1 MILVFG
7 SINFDIALRAP
18 RLPAAGETVIGAE
31 PTLSA
36 GGKGANQAAAAARAG
51 APTRLIGRVGDDP
64 LAGAALAGPAAAGV
78 DVSGVLSASAPTGC
92 ATIWVGGDGENRI
105 VVASGANAEASADDV
120 ADEGIGPGTLV
131 VMQMEVPA
139 AENWR
144 LARRAKAAGARVL
157 LNLAPAALVPADALA
172 DIDIVIVNE
181 GEGAVLAGLDAPG
194 EAVLVAALRALAAA
208 NGLELVLTL
217 GAEGARHVT
226 AGGETAIPALE
237 VEVVDTT
244 AAGDTFVGVLAAGLD
259 GGEAMERALRRA
271 SVAAALCCTRAGAQ
285 TAQPSSGEIAARLD
299 DLDLS
304 GY

>member
-7 SINFDIALRAP
+7 SINFDIAQSAP
-18 RLPAAGETVIGAE
+18 RRPAAGETVIGAE

-36 GGKGANQAAAAARAG
+36 GGNQAAAAARAG

-157 LNLAPAALVPADALA
+157 LNLAPAARVPADALA

-194 EAVLVAALRALAAA
+194 EAPP
-208 NGLELVLTL
+208 
-217 GAEGARHVT
+217 
-226 AGGETAIPALE
+226 PAW
-237 VEVVDTT
+237 
-244 AAGDTFVGVLAAGLD
+244 
-259 GGEAMERALRRA
+259 
-271 SVAAALCCTRAGAQ
+271 SWC
-285 TAQPSSGEIAARLD
+285 
-299 DLDLS
+299 
-304 GY
+304 